1 MADLP
6 RRRELGR
13 QADPASSVRSVRSS
27 PTEAGP
33 DLRGALAILWRR
45 KWSILAVT
53 LALVGLALFISSRQ
67 TPVYASQAQVL
78 VIALPDVSTDA
89 VTVQPL
95 NLATEAELIGSAAV
109 AEIVADNLNIEAPAR
124 SLLGSISVDQPT
136 DTEILHISYFSA
148 DPVEAQSLAAAFANA
163 YLEFRKETVNETILK
178 AAENIEA
185 QISELVGELN
195 EVNRQLEGLSESDP
209 NRSVLEVRANLL
221 SAQITPLQLEL
232 VSLPEDVTVGR
243 VIQPAPFPAA
253 PVSPNHVVNGSFG
266 LVAGLALGVGL
277 AFLRDRLSDRL
288 HSTEEAEAYLEAPV
302 LASIP
307 RVSAWRR
314 RREAFLVTAVQW
326 RSPAAEAYRVLRTN
340 VLSAAEAVGV
350 NTIAV
355 TSAYAGEGKSTTTAN
370 LAVVLARA
378 GKRVTLVS
386 ADLRRPRLHEFFKRE
401 GEPGLIEVLAGK
413 ATLDETLQT
422 VMLPARTF
430 DTGAA
435 NIRLLPSGR
444 VPEDPTELIASQM
457 MPKVID
463 ELERESD
470 IVLIDLPPVLPLTD
484 ALVVAAETKYVLVVI
499 GPKADNRQTVT
510 AARQQLDRVGARII
524 GGVFNGP
531 NASTGQTYYS
541 Y

>member
-6 RRRELGR
+6 RRGESGR
-13 QADPASSVRSVRSS
+13 HGDSAPSVRSVRSA
-27 PTEAGP
+27 PTDAGP
-33 DLRGALAILWRR
+33 DLRRALAILWRR
-45 KWSILAVT
+45 KWSIIAVT

-67 TPVYASQAQVL
+67 TPVYASQARVL
-78 VIALPDVSTDA
+78 VIALPDVGSDE
-89 VTVQPL
+89 VPVQPL

-109 AEIVADNLNIEAPAR
+109 AEIVADDLNIDAPAR
-124 SLLGSISVDQPT
+124 SLLGSLSVDQPT
-136 DTEILHISYFSA
+136 DTEILHISYYSA
-148 DPVEAQSLAAAFANA
+148 DPAAAQSLAAAFADA
-163 YLEFRKETVNETILK
+163 YLEFRKETVNEAIVA
-178 AAENIEA
+178 AAENIQA

-195 EVNRQLEGLSESDP
+195 EVNRQLEDLSEDNP

-232 VSLPEDVTVGR
+232 VSLPEDVSVGR
-243 VIQPAPFPAA
+243 VIQPAAFPFAPA
-253 PVSPNHVVNGSFG
+253 SPNHVVNGAFG

-307 RVSAWRR
+307 RVSGWRR

-401 GEPGLIEVLAGK
+401 GEPGLIEVLAGR
-413 ATLDETLQT
+413 ATLDETLQN
-422 VMLPARTF
+422 VLLPARGF
-430 DTGAA
+430 DTSGA

-510 AARQQLDRVGARII
+510 AARQHLDRVGARII

-531 NASTGQTYYS
+531 NASVGQTYYS

>member
-6 RRRELGR
+6 RRGELGR
-13 QADPASSVRSVRSS
+13 QGDPEPPVRSVRAA
-27 PTEAGP
+27 PPDAGQ
-33 DLRGALAILWRR
+33 DLRGALVVVWRR
-45 KWSILAVT
+45 KWSIIAVT
-53 LALVGLALFISSRQ
+53 LALVGIALFVSSRQ
-67 TPVYASQAQVL
+67 APVYASETRVL
-78 VIALPDVSTDA
+78 VVPVTDVDN
-89 VTVQPL
+89 VPIQQL
-95 NLATEAELIGSAAV
+95 NLATEAELIQSVAV
-109 AEIVADNLNIEAPAR
+109 AEIVAEELGIDSPPR
-124 SLLGSISVDQPT
+124 SLLGNLSVEQPT
-136 DTEILHISYFSA
+136 DTEIIEIGYSNPDPAVAQRQA
-148 DPVEAQSLAAAFANA
+148 DAFAEA
-163 YLEFRKETVNETILK
+163 YLQFRTETATETILA
-178 AAENIEA
+178 AAENIQD
-185 QISELVGELN
+185 QISELVTELN
-195 EVNRQLEGLSESDP
+195 EVNRRLEELSETNP
-209 NRSVLEVRANLL
+209 NRSVLEVQANTL
-221 SAQITPLQLEL
+221 SAQITPLQLRL
-232 VSLPEDVTVGR
+232 LSLPDEVTPGR
-243 VIQPAPFPAA
+243 IIQPAPFPTE
-253 PVSPNHVVNGSFG
+253 PVSPNHLINGGFG
-266 LVAGLALGVGL
+266 LVAGLALGVVL
-277 AFLRDRLSDRL
+277 AFLRDRLSERL
-288 HSTEEAEAYLEAPV
+288 RSTEEAEAYLEAPI

-340 VLSAAEAVGV
+340 ILSAAEAMGA

-386 ADLRRPRLHEFFKRE
+386 ADLRRPRLHDFFKRE
-401 GEPGLIEVLAGK
+401 GEPGLIEVLAGR

-422 VMLPARTF
+422 VLLPGRAF
-430 DTGAA
+430 DGGGA

-444 VPEDPTELIASQM
+444 VPEDATELIASQM
-457 MPKVID
+457 MSKVID

-531 NASTGQTYYS
+531 SDSTGHSYYS